1 MSGQAGR
8 YQRSFGGLIGAM
20 VVLVAL
26 LVGWVAFRSIFS
38 DNPDSAVRVVD
49 YRADLPAARAAAD
62 FDLVAPE
69 TLPTGWRSTSVR
81 FTPLPKQAWHLGVL
95 TDDENYV
102 GLEQSDR
109 SVRSMVE
116 EYVDPQARRGGE
128 VDVAGS
134 PWTTYTDSGGDL
146 ALVRREGSTTTLVV
160 GSDVAKS
167 DLLSYTASL
176 R

>member
-20 VVLVAL
+20 VVLVAVI
-26 LVGWVAFRSIFS
+26 VGWVAFRSVFS

-49 YRADLPAARAAAD
+49 YREDLPVAREAAE
-62 FDLVAPE
+62 FDLLAPDR
-69 TLPTGWRSTSVR
+69 LPTGWRSTSAR
-81 FTPLPKQAWHLGVL
+81 FTPMPKQAWHLGVL
-95 TDDENYV
+95 TDDDDYV

-116 EYVDPQARRGGE
+116 EYVDPQARRGDE

-134 PWTTYTDSGGDL
+134 PWTTYTDAGGDL
-146 ALVRREGSTTTLVV
+146 ALVRRQGNTTTLVV
-160 GSDVAKS
+160 GSDVGKS
-167 DLLSYTASL
+167 DLVSYTASL